1 MAEPS
6 DFGNALLTWT
16 SSTAELWNKNRLNH
30 KSKRMN
36 HSQQFLHHPQIA
48 YHPTHGTNYKL
59 DP

>member
-16 SSTAELWNKNRLNH
+16 SSTTERDEKKKKVSNNKN
-30 KSKRMN
+30 
-36 HSQQFLHHPQIA
+36 SQQFLHHPQIA